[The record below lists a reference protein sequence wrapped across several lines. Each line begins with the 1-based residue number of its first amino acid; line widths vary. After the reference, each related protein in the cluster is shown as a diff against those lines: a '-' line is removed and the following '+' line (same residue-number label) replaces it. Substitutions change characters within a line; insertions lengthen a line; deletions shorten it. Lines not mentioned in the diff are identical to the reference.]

1 MRIQNFCSFEKFHIS
16 SKIDYSLRNRYI
28 AIRCSRC
35 GLEITD
41 FYKTF
46 IIWGDHPNIEN
57 AMIRWKV
64 KNIEEN
70 SIFKKDF
77 HYEYRLGCPICG
89 CRLSRKS
96 AFFDEEND
104 KEKFNELFA
113 SIKVEQGL
121 VVNKEAEAK
130 KAQEEIEKIK
140 NVTVENQ
147 ITVAKD
153 LNANEIKQ
161 FLLHLIQTSANIDV
175 LSKRLEELY
184 IILGES
190 HLKREEECLDELSRI
205 GWEILKPSLLQ
216 ENAPSFNME
225 KPVFSLR
232 EPQKP
237 NEPLYRK
244 PSIFNRKKV
253 ERENEALKNSYFAR
267 LQEYNLEFDHYQKQL
282 DAHNKR
288 MSEYN
293 ENLRLFNEE
302 VAQKK
307 AELENELNA
316 FRENIDEKKA
326 EISSTL
332 AENQISN
339 LISAEIEQIKKLLEE
354 SYSRL
359 YSLYNCGIL
368 YGKYCNIVAVSS
380 FYDYF
385 MSGRC
390 STFDGPNG
398 AYNLFES
405 ESRADKIS
413 FKLDV
418 IIEELEQ
425 IKENQYTL
433 YSKLNEINSNI
444 NKLNTTTSDMLTA
457 LRSVMENSS
466 KLTESAEF
474 IAYNTAMNAY
484 YSKINAE
491 LTNSLGFLIA
501 LK

>member
-1 MRIQNFCSFEKFHIS
+1 
-16 SKIDYSLRNRYI
+16 
-28 AIRCSRC
+28 
-35 GLEITD
+35 
-41 FYKTF
+41 
-46 IIWGDHPNIEN
+46 
-57 AMIRWKV
+57 
-64 KNIEEN
+64 
-70 SIFKKDF
+70 
-77 HYEYRLGCPICG
+77 
-89 CRLSRKS
+89 
-96 AFFDEEND
+96 
-104 KEKFNELFA
+104 
-113 SIKVEQGL
+113 
-121 VVNKEAEAK
+121 
-130 KAQEEIEKIK
+130 
-140 NVTVENQ
+140 
-147 ITVAKD
+147 
-153 LNANEIKQ
+153 
-161 FLLHLIQTSANIDV
+161 
-175 LSKRLEELY
+175 
-184 IILGES
+184 
-190 HLKREEECLDELSRI
+190 
-205 GWEILKPSLLQ
+205 
-216 ENAPSFNME
+216 ME

-232 EPQKP
+232 EPYKP
-237 NEPLYRK
+237 TEPLYRK

-267 LQEYNLEFDHYQKQL
+267 LQEYNLEFDHYQQQL
-282 DAHNKR
+282 DAYNKR

-293 ENLRLFNEE
+293 EKLRLFNEE

-307 AELENELNA
+307 TEAENGLKS
-316 FRENIDEKKA
+316 FRENLDKNKT
-326 EISSTL
+326 EISDTL

-339 LISAEIEQIKKLLEE
+339 LISDEIEQIKKLLVE

-398 AYNLFES
+398 AYNIFES
-405 ESRADKIS
+405 ESRADKILL
-413 FKLDV
+413 KLDV

-433 YSKLNEINSNI
+433 YSKLSEINSNI
-444 NKLNTTTSDMLTA
+444 NKLIATTGDMVKT
-457 LRSVMENSS
+457 LRGIKENSS
-466 KLTESAEF
+466 KLTESAEY